1 VSVHG
6 ANRLGCNSLL
16 DLVVFG
22 SRMGEA
28 IAAYCSKA
36 DRQEPTGDT
45 EKRINDKINRLLTS
59 SGPEDVAK
67 LRKELQNVMT
77 EKCSVFRS
85 EEMLREAVDNLAL
98 LRRRFSEIGLH
109 NRGRHL
115 NYELEDAL
123 ELGNM
128 LAVSEAVVASARAR
142 RESRGAHYRSDY
154 LERDDLNYMKHT
166 ICGRA
171 GGTME
176 INWKPVSVTT
186 FQPKP
191 RGF

>member
-1 VSVHG
+1 
-6 ANRLGCNSLL
+6 
-16 DLVVFG
+16 
-22 SRMGEA
+22 
-28 IAAYCSKA
+28 
-36 DRQEPTGDT
+36 
-45 EKRINDKINRLLTS
+45 
-59 SGPEDVAK
+59 VAK

-77 EKCSVFRS
+77 EKCSVFRIENVLS
-85 EEMLREAVDNLAL
+85 EAADELVGLRK
-98 LRRRFSEIGLH
+98 RFSEIGLQ
-109 NRGRHL
+109 NRGRRL
-115 NYELEDAL
+115 NYELEDTL

-128 LAVSEAVVASARAR
+128 LAVSEAIVASASAR

-154 LERDDLNYMKHT
+154 AERDDVNYMKHT
-166 ICGRA
+166 ICRRA